1 MRHTDVRDCFVRVRA
16 RAAFEAPGRVA
27 LKACMINQCTT
38 RSVTEK
44 KKPGTS
50 AGTSSTSSGNST
62 RTSTETNT
70 TTQLHSGARSPD
82 EVLQNPGPAD

>member
-44 KKPGTS
+44 KS
-50 AGTSSTSSGNST
+50 LVLVLVLVVLAVVIVLVLVL
-62 RTSTETNT
+62 RLILLLELELVHQT
-70 TTQLHSGARSPD
+70 TAVRSM
-82 EVLQNPGPAD
+82 